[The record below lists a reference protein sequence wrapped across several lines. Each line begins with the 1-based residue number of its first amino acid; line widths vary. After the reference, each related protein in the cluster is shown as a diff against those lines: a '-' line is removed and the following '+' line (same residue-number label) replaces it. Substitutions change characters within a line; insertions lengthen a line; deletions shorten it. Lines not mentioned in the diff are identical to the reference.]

1 MIMQVMK
8 RGAEAVLFLDKQDS
22 EDVVIKERIKKGYRI
37 AEIDSKLRK
46 QRTKGEAFLISSA
59 RRAGLSTPKILSV
72 DETGF
77 KIIMEFIPGKRLKE
91 LLNETDN
98 KTREMIAEELGKN
111 VALLHSN
118 KIVHGDLTTSNMIF
132 HDNKIYFID
141 FGLGFFS
148 QRIEDYAMDLA
159 VLEEAI
165 KSTHYKYLNELWQ
178 NILKGY
184 STADISKEVLK
195 RLEEI
200 EKRGRYV
207 KR

>member
-1 MIMQVMK
+1 MQVIK
-8 RGAEAVLFLDKQDS
+8 RGAEAVLYIDKFDS
-22 EDVVIKERIKKGYRI
+22 EDVLVKERVKKSYRI
-37 AEIDSKLRK
+37 SEIDNELRK
-46 QRTKGEAFLISSA
+46 QRTKSEAFLLSSA
-59 RRAGLSTPKILSV
+59 RRIGVRTPKIFYV
-72 DETGF
+72 DEKGF
-77 KIIMEFIPGKRLKE
+77 KIAMEFVPGKRLKE
-91 LLNETDN
+91 LLNETNDEER
-98 KTREMIAEELGKN
+98 KKIAEELGRSI
-111 VALLHSN
+111 AMLHSN

-132 HDNKIYFID
+132 HDNRIYFID
-141 FGLGFFS
+141 FGLGYFS

-200 EKRGRYV
+200 EKRGRYA